1 MRKPKVIGILSMK
14 EPAPV
19 LPNYAVTSHYIE
31 QVREA
36 GGLPLQLPIPA
47 GASEAELQIYIDLCD
62 GFLIPGGPDFDS
74 SWFRE
79 HLLPGLSPDEGA
91 QTLEW
96 QGTALRFLRLAAAS
110 GKRML
115 GICLGQQI
123 INIAL
128 GGSLYQ
134 DIPTQFPSEIN
145 HRFPMTCEEDR
156 WRIGHTVRICGSSM
170 LHEIIGACEIAVN
183 SFHHQAVKALA
194 SGFRATA
201 WSEEGLIEA
210 MESDDHRILGVQWH
224 PENLAQN
231 GDSYSKSLFRWIC
244 S

>member
-1 MRKPKVIGILSMK
+1 MSQPKVVGILSMK
-14 EPAPV
+14 ESGPV
-19 LPNYAVTSHYIE
+19 LPSYAVTSHYIE
-31 QVREA
+31 SVSAA
-36 GGLPLQLPIPA
+36 GGLPLQLPIQA
-47 GASEAELQIYIDLCD
+47 GAKDAHLQTYIDLCD
-62 GFLIPGGPDFDS
+62 SFLIPGGADFDS
-74 SWFRE
+74 SWYRE
-79 HLLPGLSPDEGA
+79 PLLPGLPPDNGA

-96 QGTALRFLRLAAAS
+96 QETALRFLRLAQAS

-115 GICLGQQI
+115 GICLGVQI

-156 WRIGHTVRICGSSM
+156 WQIGHTVRICAASM
-170 LHEIIGACEIAVN
+170 LHEVIGACEIPVN

-194 SGFRATA
+194 SGFRAAA

-231 GDSYSKSLFRWIC
+231 GDPYAKSLFRWIC